1 MEVLAPLVVGQI
13 ARISCYAVGIV
24 FISVVLNVFNQ
35 LFLYNRNEP
44 PVVFHWFPLVGS
56 TIPYGMDPYKFFFS
70 CREKV
75 CVNGHSD
82 ILIS

>member
-1 MEVLAPLVVGQI
+1 
-13 ARISCYAVGIV
+13 
-24 FISVVLNVFNQ
+24 
-35 LFLYNRNEP
+35 
-44 PVVFHWFPLVGS
+44 
-56 TIPYGMDPYKFFFS
+56 MDPYKFFFS